1 MQHTQHRGLERRV
14 SNDMNLAGRAMSLA
28 GRAMS
33 LAGRA
38 MGLAERAMPEP
49 LTFFVI
55 ITALIL
61 TIASCG
67 GREKEGAVVS
77 DEKKIEQIK
86 SISMSQPELA
96 LSMLD
101 SAEVLRTMP
110 MYDVNAL
117 RAIVYN
123 NSSNDNTKALHY
135 ALLAS
140 TDSLLTH
147 NNEKRLAVTSVLAYQ
162 YFKCGIYDR
171 CLLTAEQAITL
182 ARKLKATDKEA
193 SILNTK
199 AMCESEIG
207 LVDKALRS
215 FDSGISLLRRQVHT
229 ADTWST
235 WSDLVDMYSQ
245 KANVLLDDHRY
256 TEVAAMYDTFSEAV
270 TTMAERKPE
279 RVAGGNDWSKAMF
292 YAVYS
297 VTYAHLGEKQ
307 KAYEFYSK
315 LLDTDLSK
323 TPAGITFLVPYLLLE
338 RRYGEAITKLEEEE
352 AFFKRRGRD
361 TVDYYFV
368 RTLLPSKADALF
380 NEGRYREAALTGL
393 RAIALN
399 DSLSLKLKKQ
409 NAMSM
414 SQLLDSKHKDMRINE
429 QARDLRNSRTI
440 VALVSFLMAVLAVLF
455 IRVMSYNRLVQRKNR
470 AAAATINEL
479 TAAKEQL
486 AYLLASK
493 SRNNDAAGERGRDD
507 AAEEEGRDDARTQE
521 QGVSQESSAA
531 NEKSSTQTTACH
543 EENNKKVETEWAGIG
558 EKTESGE
565 KAGNRKGVVNGEK
578 AENLQ
583 KTMNGK
589 NKKDGENIENGQRTE
604 NGKRT
609 ENGEGAENGER
620 TENGERAENGE
631 RTENEERAENG
642 EDVEKKGLSV
652 ATSKG
657 ASEEKDAA
665 ARLKDDKSRDMFL
678 QLEQRIINER
688 LFRKPKISRDELI
701 ALLGVDKGTFVSLLM
716 VFSGKPFN
724 RYINDMRLD
733 YAASLLR
740 KNTNF
745 SVEAIAIDCGI
756 PVRQTFYRLFTE
768 KFGLSPAEYRKMN
781 E

>member
-1 MQHTQHRGLERRV
+1 
-14 SNDMNLAGRAMSLA
+14 MNLAGRAMSLE
-28 GRAMS
+28 GKAMN
-33 LAGRA
+33 LAGRT
-38 MGLAERAMPEP
+38 MLRPFS
-49 LTFFVI
+49 FFFTI
-55 ITALIL
+55 IALVL
-61 TIASCG
+61 TIAACG

-77 DEKKIEQIK
+77 DKKKIEQIK
-86 SISMSQPELA
+86 SISLSQPELA

-101 SAEVLRTMP
+101 SAEVLHTMP

-140 TDSLLTH
+140 TDSMLTH
-147 NNEKRLAVTSVLAYQ
+147 NDEKRLAVASVLAYQ

-182 ARKLKATDKEA
+182 ARKLKAADKEA
-193 SILNTK
+193 TILNTK

-215 FDSGISLLRRQVHT
+215 FDSGIDLLRRQVHT

-245 KANVLLDDHRY
+245 KGNVLLDNHRY

-270 TTMAERKPE
+270 TTMTERKPE
-279 RVAGGNDWSKAMF
+279 SVAGGNDWSKAMF
-292 YAVYS
+292 YAIYS

-338 RRYGEAITKLEEEE
+338 RRYGEAITKLEQEE
-352 AFFKRRGRD
+352 AFFKRCGRD

-368 RTLLPSKADALF
+368 RTLLPSKTDALF

-440 VALVSFLMAVLAVLF
+440 VALVSFLLTVLAVLF

-493 SRNNDAAGERGRDD
+493 SRNDDAAEERGRDD
-507 AAEEEGRDDARTQE
+507 AGTQE

-531 NEKSSTQTTACH
+531 NEKSSTQATACH
-543 EENNKKVETEWAGIG
+543 EENNKKVETECAGIG

-565 KAGNRKGVVNGEK
+565 EAGNRKGVVNGEK

-583 KTMNGK
+583 KTMNGE
-589 NKKDGENIENGQRTE
+589 NKKDGENIENG
-604 NGKRT
+604 
-609 ENGEGAENGER
+609 
-620 TENGERAENGE
+620 
-631 RTENEERAENG
+631 ERAENG

-652 ATSKG
+652 ATSEG
-657 ASEEKDAA
+657 ASEEEDAA

-733 YAASLLR
+733 YAAALLR

>member
-1 MQHTQHRGLERRV
+1 MDLAGRA
-14 SNDMNLAGRAMSLA
+14 MNLVGRAMSLA

-38 MGLAERAMPEP
+38 MSPAGRAMPGP

-110 MYDVNAL
+110 MYDVNTL

-147 NNEKRLAVTSVLAYQ
+147 NNEKRLAVAAVLAYQ

-182 ARKLKATDKEA
+182 AQKLKAADKEA

-207 LVDKALRS
+207 LVDKALHS

-493 SRNNDAAGERGRDD
+493 SRNDD
-507 AAEEEGRDDARTQE
+507 AAEEKGRDDAGTQE
-521 QGVSQESSAA
+521 QGVSQKSSAA
-531 NEKSSTQTTACH
+531 NEKSSTQATACH
-543 EENNKKVETEWAGIG
+543 EENNKKVETECAGIG
-558 EKTESGE
+558 EKTERGE

-583 KTMNGK
+583 KTMNGE
-589 NKKDGENIENGQRTE
+589 NKKDGENIENG
-604 NGKRT
+604 
-609 ENGEGAENGER
+609 
-620 TENGERAENGE
+620 ERAENGD
-631 RTENEERAENG
+631 
-642 EDVEKKGLSV
+642 DVEKKGLSV
-652 ATSKG
+652 ATSER
-657 ASEEKDAA
+657 ASEEEDAA

>member
-1 MQHTQHRGLERRV
+1 MSFHQHRLQSTKKVVNLYGLKQQPIKNFQKKMQHTQHKGLERRV
-14 SNDMNLAGRAMSLA
+14 SNDMDLAGRAMP
-28 GRAMS
+28 G
-33 LAGRA
+33 
-38 MGLAERAMPEP
+38 P

-77 DEKKIEQIK
+77 DEKKVEQIK

-147 NNEKRLAVTSVLAYQ
+147 NNEKRLAVASVLAYQ

-182 ARKLKATDKEA
+182 AQKFKAADKEA

-414 SQLLDSKHKDMRINE
+414 SQLLDSKHKDIRINE

-493 SRNNDAAGERGRDD
+493 SRNDDAAEERERDD

-521 QGVSQESSAA
+521 QGVSPESSAA
-531 NEKSSTQTTACH
+531 NEKSSTQATACH
-543 EENNKKVETEWAGIG
+543 EGNNKKVETEWAGIG

-565 KAGNRKGVVNGEK
+565 KVGNRKGVVNGEK

-583 KTMNGK
+583 KTMNGE
-589 NKKDGENIENGQRTE
+589 NKKDDENIENGE
-604 NGKRT
+604 LT
-609 ENGEGAENGER
+609 ENGEK
-620 TENGERAENGE
+620 AENGE
-631 RTENEERAENG
+631 RTENEE
-642 EDVEKKGLSV
+642 DVEKKGLSI
-652 ATSKG
+652 ATSEG
-657 ASEEKDAA
+657 ASEEEDAA

>member
-1 MQHTQHRGLERRV
+1 
-14 SNDMNLAGRAMSLA
+14 MNLAGRTMNLA
-28 GRAMS
+28 GRTMN
-33 LAGRA
+33 LAGRT
-38 MGLAERAMPEP
+38 MLRPFS
-49 LTFFVI
+49 FFFI
-55 ITALIL
+55 IIAIVL
-61 TIASCG
+61 TIAACG
-67 GREKEGAVVS
+67 GREEKGAVVS
-77 DEKKIEQIK
+77 DKKKIEQIK
-86 SISMSQPELA
+86 SISLSQPELA

-101 SAEVLRTMP
+101 SAEVLHTMP

-123 NSSNDNTKALHY
+123 NSSNDNAKALHY

-147 NNEKRLAVTSVLAYQ
+147 NDEKRLAVAAVLAYQ

-182 ARKLKATDKEA
+182 ARKLKAADKEA
-193 SILNTK
+193 TILNTK

-215 FDSGISLLRRQVHT
+215 FDSGIDLLRRQVHT

-245 KANVLLDDHRY
+245 KANVLLDNHRY

-270 TTMAERKPE
+270 TTMTERKPE
-279 RVAGGNDWSKAMF
+279 SVAGGNDWSKAMF

-323 TPAGITFLVPYLLLE
+323 TPSGITFLVPYLLLE

-393 RAIALN
+393 RVIALN

-440 VALVSFLMAVLAVLF
+440 VALVSFLLTVLAVLF
-455 IRVMSYNRLVQRKNR
+455 IRVVSYNRLVQRKNR

-493 SRNNDAAGERGRDD
+493 NRNED
-507 AAEEEGRDDARTQE
+507 AAEKREHDDAGTQK
-521 QGVSQESSAA
+521 QVVNKESSVT
-531 NEKSSTQTTACH
+531 NEESSTQATACH
-543 EENNKKVETEWAGIG
+543 EENINKKVETESAGNG
-558 EKTESGE
+558 KKTESGE
-565 KAGNRKGVVNGEK
+565 EAGNRKGVESGER

-583 KTMNGK
+583 KIMNGE
-589 NKKDGENIENGQRTE
+589 NKKDGED
-604 NGKRT
+604 
-609 ENGEGAENGER
+609 
-620 TENGERAENGE
+620 TENGERAESGE
-631 RTENEERAENG
+631 EAE
-642 EDVEKKGLSV
+642 KTGLPV
-652 ATSKG
+652 ATGEG
-657 ASEEKDAA
+657 ASEEEDAV

-716 VFSGKPFN
+716 VYSGKPFN

>member
-1 MQHTQHRGLERRV
+1 MQHTQHKGLERRV
-14 SNDMNLAGRAMSLA
+14 SNDMSLAGRAMGLTGRAMSLA
-28 GRAMS
+28 DRAMS

-38 MGLAERAMPEP
+38 MGLTGRAMLRP
-49 LTFFVI
+49 LTFFFFVI
-55 ITALIL
+55 VLTL

-67 GREKEGAVVS
+67 GSGEGGAVVS
-77 DEKKIEQIK
+77 DKKKVEQIK

-147 NNEKRLAVTSVLAYQ
+147 NDEKRLAVATVLAYQ

-182 ARKLKATDKEA
+182 ARKLKAADKEA
-193 SILNTK
+193 TILNTK
-199 AMCESEIG
+199 GMCESEIG

-245 KANVLLDDHRY
+245 KANVLLDNHRY

-279 RVAGGNDWSKAMF
+279 TVAGGNDWSKAMF

-315 LLDTDLSK
+315 LLNTDLSK

-393 RAIALN
+393 RVIALN

-429 QARDLRNSRTI
+429 QARDLRNSRAI
-440 VALVSFLMAVLAVLF
+440 VALVSFLLTILAVLF

-470 AAAATINEL
+470 AAADTINEL

-493 SRNNDAAGERGRDD
+493 NRNED
-507 AAEEEGRDDARTQE
+507 AAEKREHDDAGTQE
-521 QGVSQESSAA
+521 QVVNKESSAT
-531 NEKSSTQTTACH
+531 NEESSTQATAFH
-543 EENNKKVETEWAGIG
+543 EENINKKVETESAGNG
-558 EKTESGE
+558 KKTENGE
-565 KAGNRKGVVNGEK
+565 EAGNRKGVESGER

-583 KTMNGK
+583 KIMNGE
-589 NKKDGENIENGQRTE
+589 NKKDGED
-604 NGKRT
+604 
-609 ENGEGAENGER
+609 
-620 TENGERAENGE
+620 TENGERAESGE
-631 RTENEERAENG
+631 EAE
-642 EDVEKKGLSV
+642 KTGLPV
-652 ATSKG
+652 ATGEG
-657 ASEEKDAA
+657 ASEEEDAA

-716 VFSGKPFN
+716 VYSGKPFN

>member
-1 MQHTQHRGLERRV
+1 
-14 SNDMNLAGRAMSLA
+14 
-28 GRAMS
+28 
-33 LAGRA
+33 

>member
-1 MQHTQHRGLERRV
+1 MQHTQYKGLARQRV
-14 SNDMNLAGRAMSLA
+14 SNDMNLAGRAMNLA
-28 GRAMS
+28 GRTMN
-33 LAGRA
+33 LAGRT
-38 MGLAERAMPEP
+38 MLRPFS
-49 LTFFVI
+49 FFFI
-55 ITALIL
+55 IIALVL
-61 TIASCG
+61 TIAACG
-67 GREKEGAVVS
+67 GREEKGAVVS
-77 DEKKIEQIK
+77 DKKKIEQIK
-86 SISMSQPELA
+86 SISLSQPELA

-101 SAEVLRTMP
+101 SAEVLHTMP

-123 NSSNDNTKALHY
+123 NSSNDNAKALHY

-147 NNEKRLAVTSVLAYQ
+147 NDEKRLAVAAVLAYQ

-182 ARKLKATDKEA
+182 ARKLKAADKEA
-193 SILNTK
+193 TILNTK

-215 FDSGISLLRRQVHT
+215 FDSGIDLLRRQVHT

-245 KANVLLDDHRY
+245 KANVLLDNHRY

-270 TTMAERKPE
+270 TTMTERKPE
-279 RVAGGNDWSKAMF
+279 SVAGGNDWSKAMF
-292 YAVYS
+292 YAIYS

-307 KAYEFYSK
+307 KAYDFYSK

-323 TPAGITFLVPYLLLE
+323 TPSGITFLVPYLLLE
-338 RRYGEAITKLEEEE
+338 RRYGEAITKLEQEE
-352 AFFKRRGRD
+352 AFFKRCGRD

-440 VALVSFLMAVLAVLF
+440 VALVSFLLTVLAVLF

-493 SRNNDAAGERGRDD
+493 SRNDDAAEERGRDD
-507 AAEEEGRDDARTQE
+507 AGTQE

-531 NEKSSTQTTACH
+531 NEKSSTQVTACH
-543 EENNKKVETEWAGIG
+543 EENNKKVETECAGTG

-565 KAGNRKGVVNGEK
+565 EAGNRKGVVNGEK
-578 AENLQ
+578 AEYLQ
-583 KTMNGK
+583 KTMNGE
-589 NKKDGENIENGQRTE
+589 NKKDGENI
-604 NGKRT
+604 

-620 TENGERAENGE
+620 TENGKRTENGE
-631 RTENEERAENG
+631 GTENGERAENG
-642 EDVEKKGLSV
+642 EDVEKKGLCV
-652 ATSKG
+652 ATSEG
-657 ASEEKDAA
+657 ASEEEDAA

-733 YAASLLR
+733 YAAALLR

>member
-1 MQHTQHRGLERRV
+1 
-14 SNDMNLAGRAMSLA
+14 MNLAGRAMR
-28 GRAMS
+28 G
-33 LAGRA
+33 
-38 MGLAERAMPEP
+38 P
-49 LTFFVI
+49 LTFFVF
-55 ITALIL
+55 ITALVL

-140 TDSLLTH
+140 TDSMLTH
-147 NNEKRLAVTSVLAYQ
+147 NDEKRLAVASVLAYQ

-182 ARKLKATDKEA
+182 ARKLKAADKEA

-245 KANVLLDDHRY
+245 KANVLLDNHRY

-279 RVAGGNDWSKAMF
+279 SVAGGNDRSKAMF

-352 AFFKRRGRD
+352 AFFKRRERD

-493 SRNNDAAGERGRDD
+493 SRNDDAAGERGRDD
-507 AAEEEGRDDARTQE
+507 AVGEKRRDDAGTQE
-521 QGVSQESSAA
+521 QGVSQKSSAA
-531 NEKSSTQTTACH
+531 NEKSSTQATACH
-543 EENNKKVETEWAGIG
+543 EENNKKVETECAGIG

-565 KAGNRKGVVNGEK
+565 EAGNRKGVVNGKK

-604 NGKRT
+604 NG
-609 ENGEGAENGER
+609 EG
-620 TENGERAENGE
+620 
-631 RTENEERAENG
+631 AENG

-652 ATSKG
+652 ATSEV
-657 ASEEKDAA
+657 ASEEEDAA

>member
-1 MQHTQHRGLERRV
+1 MQQSQHKGLERRV
-14 SNDMNLAGRAMSLA
+14 SNDMG
-28 GRAMS
+28 

-38 MGLAERAMPEP
+38 MGLTGRAMSLADRAMGLEGRTMSLAGRTIGLAGRAMLRP
-49 LTFFVI
+49 LTFFFF
-55 ITALIL
+55 ITALTL

-67 GREKEGAVVS
+67 GSGEGDAVVS
-77 DEKKIEQIK
+77 DAKKVEQIK

-101 SAEVLRTMP
+101 SAEVLHTMP

-147 NNEKRLAVTSVLAYQ
+147 NNEKRLAVASVLAYQ

-182 ARKLKATDKEA
+182 ARKLKAADKEA

-229 ADTWST
+229 TDTWST

-245 KANVLLDDHRY
+245 KANVLLDNHRY

-270 TTMAERKPE
+270 TTMTERKPE
-279 RVAGGNDWSKAMF
+279 SVAGSNDWSKAMF

-323 TPAGITFLVPYLLLE
+323 TPSGITFLVPYLLLE

-414 SQLLDSKHKDMRINE
+414 SELLDSKNKDMRINE
-429 QARDLRNSRTI
+429 QARDLRNSRAI
-440 VALVSFLMAVLAVLF
+440 VALVSFLLTILAVLF
-455 IRVMSYNRLVQRKNR
+455 IRVVSYNRLVQRKNR
-470 AAAATINEL
+470 AAADTINEL

-493 SRNNDAAGERGRDD
+493 NRSEHAAEKKGHDD
-507 AAEEEGRDDARTQE
+507 AGTQE
-521 QGVSQESSAA
+521 QGVNQESPVT
-531 NEKSSTQTTACH
+531 NEESSTQATACH
-543 EENNKKVETEWAGIG
+543 EENINKKVETESAGNG
-558 EKTESGE
+558 KKTESGE
-565 KAGNRKGVVNGEK
+565 EAENGKGVENGER

-583 KTMNGK
+583 KIMNGE
-589 NKKDGENIENGQRTE
+589 NKKGGEDT
-604 NGKRT
+604 
-609 ENGEGAENGER
+609 ENGER
-620 TENGERAENGE
+620 TENGEEAEK
-631 RTENEERAENG
+631 T
-642 EDVEKKGLSV
+642 GLPV
-652 ATSKG
+652 ATGEG
-657 ASEEKDAA
+657 ASEEEDAV

-716 VFSGKPFN
+716 VYSGKPFN

>member
-1 MQHTQHRGLERRV
+1 MQHTQHKGLERRV
-14 SNDMNLAGRAMSLA
+14 SNDMSLAGRAMNLAGRAML
-28 GRAMS
+28 G
-33 LAGRA
+33 
-38 MGLAERAMPEP
+38 P
-49 LTFFVI
+49 LTLFII
-55 ITALIL
+55 ITAIAL

-147 NNEKRLAVTSVLAYQ
+147 NNEKRLAVASVLAYQ

-182 ARKLKATDKEA
+182 AQKLKAADKEA

-245 KANVLLDDHRY
+245 KANVLLDNHRY

-352 AFFKRRGRD
+352 AFFKQRGRD

-440 VALVSFLMAVLAVLF
+440 VALVSFLLTVLAVLF

-493 SRNNDAAGERGRDD
+493 SRNDDAAGERERDD
-507 AAEEEGRDDARTQE
+507 AGTQE

-531 NEKSSTQTTACH
+531 NEKSSTQATACH
-543 EENNKKVETEWAGIG
+543 EENNKKVETECTGTG
-558 EKTESGE
+558 EKTGSKEE
-565 KAGNRKGVVNGEK
+565 AGNRKSVVNGEK

-583 KTMNGK
+583 KTMNGE
-589 NKKDGENIENGQRTE
+589 NKKNGENI
-604 NGKRT
+604 
-609 ENGEGAENGER
+609 
-620 TENGERAENGE
+620 ENGERAENGE
-631 RTENEERAENG
+631 ETKNG

-652 ATSKG
+652 ATSEG
-657 ASEEKDAA
+657 ASEEEDAA

-733 YAASLLR
+733 YAAALLR

>member
-1 MQHTQHRGLERRV
+1 MQHTQHKGLERRV
-14 SNDMNLAGRAMSLA
+14 SND
-28 GRAMS
+28 MS

-38 MGLAERAMPEP
+38 MGLAGRAMLGP

-55 ITALIL
+55 ITALAL

-67 GREKEGAVVS
+67 GRGNEGAVVS
-77 DEKKIEQIK
+77 DKKKIEQIK

-147 NNEKRLAVTSVLAYQ
+147 NNEKRLAVASVLAYQ

-182 ARKLKATDKEA
+182 AQKLKAADKEA

-245 KANVLLDDHRY
+245 KANVLLDNHRY

-315 LLDTDLSK
+315 LLNTDLSK

-440 VALVSFLMAVLAVLF
+440 VALVSFLLTVLAVLF

-493 SRNNDAAGERGRDD
+493 SRNDDAAEERGRDD
-507 AAEEEGRDDARTQE
+507 AAGEKRRDDAGTQE

-531 NEKSSTQTTACH
+531 NEKSSTQATACH
-543 EENNKKVETEWAGIG
+543 EENNKKVETECAGIG
-558 EKTESGE
+558 EETESGE
-565 KAGNRKGVVNGEK
+565 EAGNRKGVVNGEK

-583 KTMNGK
+583 KTMNGE
-589 NKKDGENIENGQRTE
+589 NKKDGENIENGER
-604 NGKRT
+604 
-609 ENGEGAENGER
+609 AENGER

-631 RTENEERAENG
+631 
-642 EDVEKKGLSV
+642 DVEKKGLCV
-652 ATSKG
+652 ATSEG
-657 ASEEKDAA
+657 ASEEEDAA

-733 YAASLLR
+733 YAAALLR

>member
-1 MQHTQHRGLERRV
+1 MQHTQHKGLERRV
-14 SNDMNLAGRAMSLA
+14 SNDMDLAGRAML
-28 GRAMS
+28 G
-33 LAGRA
+33 
-38 MGLAERAMPEP
+38 P

-55 ITALIL
+55 ITALAL

-77 DEKKIEQIK
+77 DEKKIEKIK

-123 NSSNDNTKALHY
+123 NSSSDNTKALHY

-147 NNEKRLAVTSVLAYQ
+147 NNEKRLAVASVLAYQ

-182 ARKLKATDKEA
+182 AQKLKAADKEA

-245 KANVLLDDHRY
+245 KANVLLDNHRY

-315 LLDTDLSK
+315 LLNTDLSK

-352 AFFKRRGRD
+352 AFFKRRERD

-493 SRNNDAAGERGRDD
+493 SRNDDAARERGRDD
-507 AAEEEGRDDARTQE
+507 AAEERGHDDAGTQE

-531 NEKSSTQTTACH
+531 NENSSTQATACH
-543 EENNKKVETEWAGIG
+543 EENNKKVETECAGTG

-565 KAGNRKGVVNGEK
+565 EAGNRKGVVNGEK

-583 KTMNGK
+583 KTMNGE
-589 NKKDGENIENGQRTE
+589 NKKDGENI
-604 NGKRT
+604 
-609 ENGEGAENGER
+609 
-620 TENGERAENGE
+620 ENGERAENGE
-631 RTENEERAENG
+631 RTENG
-642 EDVEKKGLSV
+642 EDVEKKGLCV
-652 ATSKG
+652 ATSEG
-657 ASEEKDAA
+657 ASEEEDAA
-665 ARLKDDKSRDMFL
+665 ARLKDDKSHDMFL

>member
-1 MQHTQHRGLERRV
+1 MQHTQYKGLARQRV
-14 SNDMNLAGRAMSLA
+14 SNDMSLA

-33 LAGRA
+33 LAGRTMNIA
-38 MGLAERAMPEP
+38 GRTMLRPFS
-49 LTFFVI
+49 FFFI
-55 ITALIL
+55 IIALVL
-61 TIASCG
+61 TIAACG
-67 GREKEGAVVS
+67 GREEKGAVVS
-77 DEKKIEQIK
+77 DKKKIEQIK
-86 SISMSQPELA
+86 SISLSQPELA

-101 SAEVLRTMP
+101 SAEVLHTMP

-123 NSSNDNTKALHY
+123 NSSNDNAKALHY

-147 NNEKRLAVTSVLAYQ
+147 NDEKRLAVAAVLAYQ

-182 ARKLKATDKEA
+182 ARKLKAADKEA
-193 SILNTK
+193 TILNTK

-215 FDSGISLLRRQVHT
+215 FDSGIDLLRRQVHT

-245 KANVLLDDHRY
+245 KANVLLDNHRY

-270 TTMAERKPE
+270 TTMTERKPE
-279 RVAGGNDWSKAMF
+279 SVAGGNDWSKAMF
-292 YAVYS
+292 YAIYS

-307 KAYEFYSK
+307 KAYDFYSK
-315 LLDTDLSK
+315 LIDTDLSK
-323 TPAGITFLVPYLLLE
+323 TPSGITFLVPYLLLE
-338 RRYGEAITKLEEEE
+338 RRYGEAITKLEQEE
-352 AFFKRRGRD
+352 AFFKRCGRD

-440 VALVSFLMAVLAVLF
+440 VALVLFLLTVLAVLF
-455 IRVMSYNRLVQRKNR
+455 IRVVSYNRLVQRKNR

-493 SRNNDAAGERGRDD
+493 SRNDDAAEERGRDDAAGERGRDD
-507 AAEEEGRDDARTQE
+507 AAEERGRDDAGTQE

-531 NEKSSTQTTACH
+531 NEKSSTQVTACH
-543 EENNKKVETEWAGIG
+543 EENNKKVETECAGTG

-565 KAGNRKGVVNGEK
+565 EAGNRKGVVNGEK

-583 KTMNGK
+583 KAMNGE
-589 NKKDGENIENGQRTE
+589 NKKYGENIENGEGSE
-604 NGKRT
+604 NEER
-609 ENGEGAENGER
+609 AENGER
-620 TENGERAENGE
+620 TENGERAED
-631 RTENEERAENG
+631 G
-642 EDVEKKGLSV
+642 EDVEKKELSV
-652 ATSKG
+652 ATSEG
-657 ASEEKDAA
+657 ASEEEDAA

-733 YAASLLR
+733 YAAALLR

>member
-1 MQHTQHRGLERRV
+1 
-14 SNDMNLAGRAMSLA
+14 
-28 GRAMS
+28 
-33 LAGRA
+33 
-38 MGLAERAMPEP
+38 MGLAGKAMLGP
-49 LTFFVI
+49 LALFVI
-55 ITALIL
+55 ITALAL

-67 GREKEGAVVS
+67 GRGKEGAVVS

-86 SISMSQPELA
+86 SISMAQPELA

-147 NNEKRLAVTSVLAYQ
+147 NNEKRLAVASVLAYQ

-182 ARKLKATDKEA
+182 AQKLKAADKEA

-215 FDSGISLLRRQVHT
+215 FDSGIGLLRRQVHT

-245 KANVLLDDHRY
+245 KANVLLDNHRY

-270 TTMAERKPE
+270 TTMTEHKPE
-279 RVAGGNDWSKAMF
+279 SVAGGNDWSKAMF

-307 KAYEFYSK
+307 KAYDFYSK

-323 TPAGITFLVPYLLLE
+323 TPSGITFLVPYLLLE
-338 RRYGEAITKLEEEE
+338 RRYGEAITKLEQEE
-352 AFFKRRGRD
+352 AFFKRCGRD

-440 VALVSFLMAVLAVLF
+440 VALVSFLLTVLAVLF
-455 IRVMSYNRLVQRKNR
+455 IRVVSYNRLVQRKNR

-493 SRNNDAAGERGRDD
+493 SRNDDAAEERGRDD
-507 AAEEEGRDDARTQE
+507 AGTQE

-531 NEKSSTQTTACH
+531 NEKSSTQATACH
-543 EENNKKVETEWAGIG
+543 EENNKKVETECAGIG

-565 KAGNRKGVVNGEK
+565 EAGNRKGVVNGEK

-583 KTMNGK
+583 KTMNGE
-589 NKKDGENIENGQRTE
+589 NKKDGENIENGERA
-604 NGKRT
+604 
-609 ENGEGAENGER
+609 ENGEG

-631 RTENEERAENG
+631 RTENGERAENG

-652 ATSKG
+652 ATSEG
-657 ASEEKDAA
+657 ASEGEDAA

-733 YAASLLR
+733 YAAALLR

>member
-1 MQHTQHRGLERRV
+1 MQHTQHKGLARQRV
-14 SNDMNLAGRAMSLA
+14 SNDMNLAGRTMNLA
-28 GRAMS
+28 GRTMLRPFS
-33 LAGRA
+33 
-38 MGLAERAMPEP
+38 
-49 LTFFVI
+49 FFFI
-55 ITALIL
+55 IIALVL

-67 GREKEGAVVS
+67 GREEKGAVVS
-77 DEKKIEQIK
+77 DKKKIEQIK
-86 SISMSQPELA
+86 SISLSQPELA

-101 SAEVLRTMP
+101 SAEVLHTMP

-140 TDSLLTH
+140 TDSMLTH
-147 NNEKRLAVTSVLAYQ
+147 NNEKRLAVASVLAYQ
-162 YFKCGIYDR
+162 YFECGIYDR

-182 ARKLKATDKEA
+182 ARKLKAADKEA
-193 SILNTK
+193 TILNTK

-245 KANVLLDDHRY
+245 KGNVLLDNHRY

-270 TTMAERKPE
+270 TTMTERKPE
-279 RVAGGNDWSKAMF
+279 SVAGGNDWSKAMF
-292 YAVYS
+292 YAIYS

-307 KAYEFYSK
+307 KAYDFYSK

-323 TPAGITFLVPYLLLE
+323 TPSGITFLVPYLLLE
-338 RRYGEAITKLEEEE
+338 RRYGEAITKLEQEE
-352 AFFKRRGRD
+352 AFFKRCGRD

-455 IRVMSYNRLVQRKNR
+455 IRVVSYNRLVQRKNR

-493 SRNNDAAGERGRDD
+493 SRNDDAAGERGRDD
-507 AAEEEGRDDARTQE
+507 AAEEKGRDDAGTQE
-521 QGVSQESSAA
+521 QGVSQESSAT
-531 NEKSSTQTTACH
+531 NEKSSTQATACH
-543 EENNKKVETEWAGIG
+543 DENNKKVETECAGIG
-558 EKTESGE
+558 EKTGSGE
-565 KAGNRKGVVNGEK
+565 EVGNRKGVVNGEK

-583 KTMNGK
+583 KTMNGE
-589 NKKDGENIENGQRTE
+589 NKKDGENI
-604 NGKRT
+604 
-609 ENGEGAENGER
+609 ENGER
-620 TENGERAENGE
+620 TENGERAEKGE
-631 RTENEERAENG
+631 GAENG

-652 ATSKG
+652 ATSEV
-657 ASEEKDAA
+657 ASEEEDAA

-733 YAASLLR
+733 YAAALLR

>member
-1 MQHTQHRGLERRV
+1 
-14 SNDMNLAGRAMSLA
+14 
-28 GRAMS
+28 
-33 LAGRA
+33 
-38 MGLAERAMPEP
+38 MGLAGKAMLGP
-49 LTFFVI
+49 LALFVI
-55 ITALIL
+55 ITALAL

-140 TDSLLTH
+140 TDSMLTH
-147 NNEKRLAVTSVLAYQ
+147 NNEKRLTVAAVLAYQ

-182 ARKLKATDKEA
+182 AQKLKAADKEA

-245 KANVLLDDHRY
+245 KANVLLDNHRY

-323 TPAGITFLVPYLLLE
+323 TPSGITFLVPYLLLE

-493 SRNNDAAGERGRDD
+493 SRNGDAAEEKGRDD
-507 AAEEEGRDDARTQE
+507 AGTQE
-521 QGVSQESSAA
+521 QGVSQESSAT
-531 NEKSSTQTTACH
+531 NEKSSTQATACH
-543 EENNKKVETEWAGIG
+543 EENNKKVETECAGIG

-565 KAGNRKGVVNGEK
+565 EAGNRKGVVNGEK

-583 KTMNGK
+583 KTMNGE
-589 NKKDGENIENGQRTE
+589 NKKDGENIENGERAE
-604 NGKRT
+604 NGEGT

-620 TENGERAENGE
+620 TENGEGAEN
-631 RTENEERAENG
+631 REN
-642 EDVEKKGLSV
+642 VEKKGLSV
-652 ATSKG
+652 ATSEG
-657 ASEEKDAA
+657 ASEEEDAA

-733 YAASLLR
+733 YAAALLR

>member
-1 MQHTQHRGLERRV
+1 
-14 SNDMNLAGRAMSLA
+14 MNLAGRTMNLA
-28 GRAMS
+28 GRTMLRPFS
-33 LAGRA
+33 
-38 MGLAERAMPEP
+38 
-49 LTFFVI
+49 FFFI
-55 ITALIL
+55 IIAIVL
-61 TIASCG
+61 TIAACG
-67 GREKEGAVVS
+67 GREEKGAVVS
-77 DEKKIEQIK
+77 DKKKIEQIK
-86 SISMSQPELA
+86 SISLSQPELA

-101 SAEVLRTMP
+101 SAEVLHTMP

-123 NSSNDNTKALHY
+123 NSSNDNAKALHY

-147 NNEKRLAVTSVLAYQ
+147 NDEKRLAVAAVLAYQ

-182 ARKLKATDKEA
+182 ARKLKAADKEA
-193 SILNTK
+193 TILNTK

-245 KANVLLDDHRY
+245 KANVLLDNHRY
-256 TEVAAMYDTFSEAV
+256 MEVAAMYDTFSEAV
-270 TTMAERKPE
+270 TTMTERKPE
-279 RVAGGNDWSKAMF
+279 SVAGGNDWSKAMF
-292 YAVYS
+292 YAIYS

-307 KAYEFYSK
+307 KAYDFYSK

-323 TPAGITFLVPYLLLE
+323 TPSGITFLVPYLLLE
-338 RRYGEAITKLEEEE
+338 RRYGEAITKLEQEE
-352 AFFKRRGRD
+352 AFFKRCGRD

-368 RTLLPSKADALF
+368 RTLLPSKTDALF

-409 NAMSM
+409 NATSM

-440 VALVSFLMAVLAVLF
+440 VALVSFLLTVLAVLF
-455 IRVMSYNRLVQRKNR
+455 IRVVSYNRLVQRKNR

-493 SRNNDAAGERGRDD
+493 SRNDDAAEERGRDD
-507 AAEEEGRDDARTQE
+507 AGTQE

-531 NEKSSTQTTACH
+531 NEKSSTQATACH
-543 EENNKKVETEWAGIG
+543 EENNKKVETECAGTG

-565 KAGNRKGVVNGEK
+565 EVGNRKGVVNGEK

-583 KTMNGK
+583 KTMNGE
-589 NKKDGENIENGQRTE
+589 NKKDGENI
-604 NGKRT
+604 

-620 TENGERAENGE
+620 TENGE
-631 RTENEERAENG
+631 
-642 EDVEKKGLSV
+642 DVEKKGMSV
-652 ATSKG
+652 ATSEV
-657 ASEEKDAA
+657 ASEEEDAA

-733 YAASLLR
+733 YAAALLR

>member
-14 SNDMNLAGRAMSLA
+14 SNDMDLAGRAML
-28 GRAMS
+28 G
-33 LAGRA
+33 
-38 MGLAERAMPEP
+38 P

-55 ITALIL
+55 ITALVL

-77 DEKKIEQIK
+77 DEKKVEQIK

-147 NNEKRLAVTSVLAYQ
+147 NNEKRLAVASVLAYQ

-182 ARKLKATDKEA
+182 ARKLKAADKEA

-414 SQLLDSKHKDMRINE
+414 SQLLDSKHKDIRINE

-493 SRNNDAAGERGRDD
+493 SRNDDAAEERERDD

-521 QGVSQESSAA
+521 QGVSPESSAA
-531 NEKSSTQTTACH
+531 NEKSSTQATACH
-543 EENNKKVETEWAGIG
+543 EGNNKKVETEWAGIG

-583 KTMNGK
+583 KTMNGE
-589 NKKDGENIENGQRTE
+589 NKKDDENIENGE
-604 NGKRT
+604 LT
-609 ENGEGAENGER
+609 ENGEK
-620 TENGERAENGE
+620 AENGE
-631 RTENEERAENG
+631 RTENE

-652 ATSKG
+652 ATSER
-657 ASEEKDAA
+657 ASEEEDAA

>member
-1 MQHTQHRGLERRV
+1 M
-14 SNDMNLAGRAMSLA
+14 DLAGRAMSLV

-38 MGLAERAMPEP
+38 MGLAGRAMLGP

-55 ITALIL
+55 ITALAL

-67 GREKEGAVVS
+67 GKEKEGAVVS
-77 DEKKIEQIK
+77 DEKKVEQIK

-123 NSSNDNTKALHY
+123 NSSNENSKALHY

-147 NNEKRLAVTSVLAYQ
+147 NNEKRLAVASILAYQ

-182 ARKLKATDKEA
+182 AQKLKATDKEA

-245 KANVLLDDHRY
+245 KANVLLDNHRY

-352 AFFKRRGRD
+352 AFFKRLGRD

-493 SRNNDAAGERGRDD
+493 SRNDD
-507 AAEEEGRDDARTQE
+507 AAEEKGRDDARTQE

-558 EKTESGE
+558 EKTERGE

-583 KTMNGK
+583 KTMNGE
-589 NKKDGENIENGQRTE
+589 NKKDGENID
-604 NGKRT
+604 
-609 ENGEGAENGER
+609 
-620 TENGERAENGE
+620 NGE
-631 RTENEERAENG
+631 RTENE

-652 ATSKG
+652 ATSEG
-657 ASEEKDAA
+657 ASEEEDAA

>member
-1 MQHTQHRGLERRV
+1 MQHTQHKGLARCIG
-14 SNDMNLAGRAMSLA
+14 NAMNLAGRAMGLA
-28 GRAMS
+28 DRAMS

-38 MGLAERAMPEP
+38 MGLAGRAMGLTGRAMLRP
-49 LTFFVI
+49 LTLFFFVI
-55 ITALIL
+55 VL
-61 TIASCG
+61 TLTTSSCG
-67 GREKEGAVVS
+67 GSGEGGAVVS
-77 DEKKIEQIK
+77 DKKKVEQIK

-147 NNEKRLAVTSVLAYQ
+147 NDEKRLAVATVLAYQ

-182 ARKLKATDKEA
+182 ARKLKAADKEA
-193 SILNTK
+193 TILNTK
-199 AMCESEIG
+199 GMCESEIG

-215 FDSGISLLRRQVHT
+215 FDSGIGLLRRQVHT
-229 ADTWST
+229 ANTWST

-245 KANVLLDDHRY
+245 KANVLLDNHRY

-270 TTMAERKPE
+270 TTMTERKPE
-279 RVAGGNDWSKAMF
+279 SVAGGNDWSKAMF

-323 TPAGITFLVPYLLLE
+323 TPSGITFLVPYLLLE

-393 RAIALN
+393 RVIALN

-429 QARDLRNSRTI
+429 QARDLRNSRAI
-440 VALVSFLMAVLAVLF
+440 VALVSFLLTILAVLF
-455 IRVMSYNRLVQRKNR
+455 IRVVSYNRLVQRKNR

-493 SRNNDAAGERGRDD
+493 NRNED
-507 AAEEEGRDDARTQE
+507 AAEKREHDDAGTQE
-521 QGVSQESSAA
+521 QVVNQESSVT
-531 NEKSSTQTTACH
+531 NEESSTQATACH
-543 EENNKKVETEWAGIG
+543 EENINKKVETESAGNG
-558 EKTESGE
+558 KKTENGE
-565 KAGNRKGVVNGEK
+565 EAGNRKGVESGER

-583 KTMNGK
+583 KIMNGE
-589 NKKDGENIENGQRTE
+589 NKKDGED
-604 NGKRT
+604 
-609 ENGEGAENGER
+609 
-620 TENGERAENGE
+620 TENGERAESGE
-631 RTENEERAENG
+631 EAE
-642 EDVEKKGLSV
+642 KTGLPV
-652 ATSKG
+652 ATGEG
-657 ASEEKDAA
+657 ASEEEDDV

-716 VFSGKPFN
+716 VYSGKPFN

>member
-1 MQHTQHRGLERRV
+1 
-14 SNDMNLAGRAMSLA
+14 MNLAGRAMNLA
-28 GRAMS
+28 GRTMN
-33 LAGRA
+33 LAGRT
-38 MGLAERAMPEP
+38 MNLAGRTMLRPFS
-49 LTFFVI
+49 FFFI
-55 ITALIL
+55 IIALVL
-61 TIASCG
+61 TIAACG

-77 DEKKIEQIK
+77 DKKKIEQIK

-101 SAEVLRTMP
+101 SAEVLRNMP

-140 TDSLLTH
+140 TDSMLTH
-147 NNEKRLAVTSVLAYQ
+147 NDEKRLAVASVLAYQ

-182 ARKLKATDKEA
+182 ARKLKAADKEA
-193 SILNTK
+193 TILNTK

-215 FDSGISLLRRQVHT
+215 FDSGIDLLRRQVHT

-245 KANVLLDDHRY
+245 KANVLLDNHRY

-270 TTMAERKPE
+270 TTMTERKPE
-279 RVAGGNDWSKAMF
+279 SVAGGNDWSKAMF
-292 YAVYS
+292 YAIYS

-307 KAYEFYSK
+307 KAYDFYSK

-323 TPAGITFLVPYLLLE
+323 TPSGITFLVPYLLLE
-338 RRYGEAITKLEEEE
+338 RRYGEAITKLEQEE
-352 AFFKRRGRD
+352 AFFKRCGRD

-368 RTLLPSKADALF
+368 RTLLPSKTDALF

-440 VALVSFLMAVLAVLF
+440 VALVSFLLTVLAVLF
-455 IRVMSYNRLVQRKNR
+455 IRVVSYNRLVQRKNR

-493 SRNNDAAGERGRDD
+493 NRNEDAAEKRGRDDAEERGRDD
-507 AAEEEGRDDARTQE
+507 AGTQE
-521 QGVSQESSAA
+521 QVVSQECSAA
-531 NEKSSTQTTACH
+531 NEESSTQVTACH
-543 EENNKKVETEWAGIG
+543 EENNKKVETECAGTG

-565 KAGNRKGVVNGEK
+565 DAGNRKGVVNGEK

-583 KTMNGK
+583 KTMNGE
-589 NKKDGENIENGQRTE
+589 NKKDGENIENGEGTE
-604 NGKRT
+604 NREGT
-609 ENGEGAENGER
+609 ENGEG
-620 TENGERAENGE
+620 
-631 RTENEERAENG
+631 AENG

-652 ATSKG
+652 ATSEG
-657 ASEEKDAA
+657 ASEEEDAA

-733 YAASLLR
+733 YAAALLR

>member
-1 MQHTQHRGLERRV
+1 MGLAGRA
-14 SNDMNLAGRAMSLA
+14 MNLAGRAMSLE
-28 GRAMS
+28 GRAMN
-33 LAGRA
+33 LEGRA
-38 MGLAERAMPEP
+38 MGLAGKAMLGP

-55 ITALIL
+55 ITALAL

-67 GREKEGAVVS
+67 SREKIGAVVS
-77 DEKKIEQIK
+77 DEKKVEQIK

-101 SAEVLRTMP
+101 SAEVLRTIP

-147 NNEKRLAVTSVLAYQ
+147 NNEKRLAVASVLAYQ

-182 ARKLKATDKEA
+182 AQKLKAADKEA

-245 KANVLLDDHRY
+245 KANVLLDNHRY

-323 TPAGITFLVPYLLLE
+323 TPSGITFLVPYLLLE

-440 VALVSFLMAVLAVLF
+440 VALVSFLLTVLAVLF

-493 SRNNDAAGERGRDD
+493 SRNDDAAKERERDD
-507 AAEEEGRDDARTQE
+507 AGTQE

-531 NEKSSTQTTACH
+531 NEKFSTQATACH
-543 EENNKKVETEWAGIG
+543 EENNKKVETECAGIG

-565 KAGNRKGVVNGEK
+565 EAGNRKDVVNGEK

-583 KTMNGK
+583 KTMNGE
-589 NKKDGENIENGQRTE
+589 NKKDGENIENGERTE
-604 NGKRT
+604 NGGRAENGEGTENREGT

-620 TENGERAENGE
+620 AEN
-631 RTENEERAENG
+631 R

-652 ATSKG
+652 ATSEV
-657 ASEEKDAA
+657 ASEEEDAA

-733 YAASLLR
+733 YAAALLR

>member
-1 MQHTQHRGLERRV
+1 MQHTQHKGLERRV
-14 SNDMNLAGRAMSLA
+14 SNDMSLAGRAINLAGRAMNLA
-28 GRAMS
+28 GRAMR
-33 LAGRA
+33 G
-38 MGLAERAMPEP
+38 P
-49 LTFFVI
+49 LTFFVF
-55 ITALIL
+55 ITALVL

-140 TDSLLTH
+140 TDSMLTH
-147 NNEKRLAVTSVLAYQ
+147 NDEKRLAVASVLAYQ

-182 ARKLKATDKEA
+182 ARKLKAADKEA
-193 SILNTK
+193 TILNTK

-215 FDSGISLLRRQVHT
+215 FDSGISLLRQQVHT

-245 KANVLLDDHRY
+245 KANVLLDNHRY

-279 RVAGGNDWSKAMF
+279 SVAGGNDRSKAMF

-323 TPAGITFLVPYLLLE
+323 TPSGITFLVPYLLLE

-352 AFFKRRGRD
+352 AFFKRCGRD

-493 SRNNDAAGERGRDD
+493 SRNDDAAGERGRDD
-507 AAEEEGRDDARTQE
+507 AVGEKRRDDAGTQE
-521 QGVSQESSAA
+521 QGVSQKSSAA
-531 NEKSSTQTTACH
+531 NEKSSTQATACH
-543 EENNKKVETEWAGIG
+543 EENNKKVETECAGIG
-558 EKTESGE
+558 EKTKSGE
-565 KAGNRKGVVNGEK
+565 EAGNRKGVVNGKK

-604 NGKRT
+604 NG
-609 ENGEGAENGER
+609 EG
-620 TENGERAENGE
+620 
-631 RTENEERAENG
+631 AENG

-652 ATSKG
+652 ATSEV
-657 ASEEKDAA
+657 ASEEEDAA

>member
-1 MQHTQHRGLERRV
+1 MQHTQHKGLERRV
-14 SNDMNLAGRAMSLA
+14 SNDMSLA

-33 LAGRA
+33 LAGKT
-38 MGLAERAMPEP
+38 MGLAGRAMLGP

-55 ITALIL
+55 ITALAL

-67 GREKEGAVVS
+67 SREKEGAVVS

-123 NSSNDNTKALHY
+123 NSSSDNTKALHY

-147 NNEKRLAVTSVLAYQ
+147 NDEKRLAVAAVLAYQ

-182 ARKLKATDKEA
+182 ARKLKAADKEA
-193 SILNTK
+193 TILNTK

-215 FDSGISLLRRQVHT
+215 FDSGIDLLRRQVHT

-245 KANVLLDDHRY
+245 KGNVLLDNHRY

-270 TTMAERKPE
+270 TTMTERKPE
-279 RVAGGNDWSKAMF
+279 SVAGGNDWSKAMF
-292 YAVYS
+292 YAIYS

-307 KAYEFYSK
+307 KAYDFYSK

-323 TPAGITFLVPYLLLE
+323 TPSGITFLVPYLLLE

-352 AFFKRRGRD
+352 AFFKQRGRD

-368 RTLLPSKADALF
+368 RTLLPSKTDALF

-414 SQLLDSKHKDMRINE
+414 SQLLDSKHKDIRINE

-455 IRVMSYNRLVQRKNR
+455 IRVVSYNRLVQRKNR

-493 SRNNDAAGERGRDD
+493 SRNEDAAGERGRDD
-507 AAEEEGRDDARTQE
+507 AAEEKGRDDAGTQE
-521 QGVSQESSAA
+521 QGVSQESSAT
-531 NEKSSTQTTACH
+531 NEKSSTQATACH
-543 EENNKKVETEWAGIG
+543 DENNKKVETECAGIG
-558 EKTESGE
+558 EETGSKEE
-565 KAGNRKGVVNGEK
+565 AGNRKSVVNGEK

-583 KTMNGK
+583 KTMNGE
-589 NKKDGENIENGQRTE
+589 NKKDGENIENGEGTE
-604 NGKRT
+604 NREGT
-609 ENGEGAENGER
+609 ENGEGAENGE
-620 TENGERAENGE
+620 
-631 RTENEERAENG
+631 
-642 EDVEKKGLSV
+642 DVKKKGLSV
-652 ATSKG
+652 ATSEV
-657 ASEEKDAA
+657 ASEEEDAA

-733 YAASLLR
+733 YAAALLR

>member
-1 MQHTQHRGLERRV
+1 MQQSQHKGLERRV
-14 SNDMNLAGRAMSLA
+14 SNDMGLAGRAMGLAGRAMDLTGRAMSLA
-28 GRAMS
+28 GRTIG

-38 MGLAERAMPEP
+38 MLRP
-49 LTFFVI
+49 LTFFFFI
-55 ITALIL
+55 IALTL

-67 GREKEGAVVS
+67 GSGEGDAVVS
-77 DEKKIEQIK
+77 DAKKVEQIK

-101 SAEVLRTMP
+101 SAEVLHTMP

-147 NNEKRLAVTSVLAYQ
+147 NDEKRLAVASVLAYQ

-182 ARKLKATDKEA
+182 ARKLKAADKEA

-245 KANVLLDDHRY
+245 KANVLLDNHRY

-270 TTMAERKPE
+270 TTMTERKPE
-279 RVAGGNDWSKAMF
+279 SVAGGNDWSKAMF

-323 TPAGITFLVPYLLLE
+323 TPSGITFLVPYLLLE

-414 SQLLDSKHKDMRINE
+414 SELLDSKNKDMRINE
-429 QARDLRNSRTI
+429 QARDLRNSRAI
-440 VALVSFLMAVLAVLF
+440 VALVSFLLTILAVLF
-455 IRVMSYNRLVQRKNR
+455 IRVVSYNRLVQRKNR
-470 AAAATINEL
+470 AAADTINEL

-493 SRNNDAAGERGRDD
+493 NRNED
-507 AAEEEGRDDARTQE
+507 AAEKRGHDDAGTQE
-521 QGVSQESSAA
+521 QNVNQESSAT
-531 NEKSSTQTTACH
+531 NEESSTQATACH
-543 EENNKKVETEWAGIG
+543 EENINKKVETESAGNG
-558 EKTESGE
+558 KKTESGE
-565 KAGNRKGVVNGEK
+565 DAGNRKGV
-578 AENLQ
+578 
-583 KTMNGK
+583 
-589 NKKDGENIENGQRTE
+589 
-604 NGKRT
+604 
-609 ENGEGAENGER
+609 
-620 TENGERAENGE
+620 ENGERAENLQKIMNGENKKDGEKTENGE
-631 RTENEERAENG
+631 RTEDGERAKSG
-642 EDVEKKGLSV
+642 EEAELTGVPV
-652 ATSKG
+652 ATSEA
-657 ASEEKDAA
+657 ASEEEDAA
-665 ARLKDDKSRDMFL
+665 VRLKDDKSRDMFL

-716 VFSGKPFN
+716 VYSGKPFN

>member
-1 MQHTQHRGLERRV
+1 MQHTQHKGLERCIG
-14 SNDMNLAGRAMSLA
+14 NAMNLTGRAMGLT
-28 GRAMS
+28 
-33 LAGRA
+33 GRA
-38 MGLAERAMPEP
+38 MGLADRAMNLTGRAMGLTGRAMGLTSRAMLRP
-49 LTFFVI
+49 LALFFFVI
-55 ITALIL
+55 VLAL

-67 GREKEGAVVS
+67 GRGKEGAVVS

-147 NNEKRLAVTSVLAYQ
+147 NNEKRLAVASVLAYQ

-182 ARKLKATDKEA
+182 AQKLKAADKEA

-245 KANVLLDDHRY
+245 KANVLLDNHRY

-270 TTMAERKPE
+270 TTMTERKPE
-279 RVAGGNDWSKAMF
+279 SVAGGNDWSKAMF
-292 YAVYS
+292 YAIYS

-352 AFFKRRGRD
+352 AFFKRRERD

-493 SRNNDAAGERGRDD
+493 SRNDDAARERGRDD
-507 AAEEEGRDDARTQE
+507 AAEERGRDDAGTQE

-543 EENNKKVETEWAGIG
+543 EENINKKVETESAGNG
-558 EKTESGE
+558 KKTESGE
-565 KAGNRKGVVNGEK
+565 EA
-578 AENLQ
+578 
-583 KTMNGK
+583 
-589 NKKDGENIENGQRTE
+589 E
-604 NGKRT
+604 NGK
-609 ENGEGAENGER
+609 GVENGER
-620 TENGERAENGE
+620 TENGERAESGE
-631 RTENEERAENG
+631 EAEKTGMPAATG
-642 EDVEKKGLSV
+642 E
-652 ATSKG
+652 G
-657 ASEEKDAA
+657 ASEEEDAV

-701 ALLGVDKGTFVSLLM
+701 TLLGVDKGTFVSLLM
-716 VFSGKPFN
+716 VYSGKPFN

>member
-1 MQHTQHRGLERRV
+1 MQHTQHKGLERRV
-14 SNDMNLAGRAMSLA
+14 SNDMSLAGKTMGLAGRAML
-28 GRAMS
+28 G
-33 LAGRA
+33 
-38 MGLAERAMPEP
+38 P

-55 ITALIL
+55 ITAIIL

-67 GREKEGAVVS
+67 GREKEGTVVS

-140 TDSLLTH
+140 TDSMHTH
-147 NNEKRLAVTSVLAYQ
+147 NNEKRLAVASVLAYQ

-182 ARKLKATDKEA
+182 AQKLKAADKEA

-245 KANVLLDDHRY
+245 KANVLLDNHRY

-279 RVAGGNDWSKAMF
+279 RVAGGNDRSKAMF
-292 YAVYS
+292 YAIYS

-307 KAYEFYSK
+307 KAYDFYSK

-493 SRNNDAAGERGRDD
+493 SRNDDAAGERGRDD
-507 AAEEEGRDDARTQE
+507 AVGEKRRDDAGTQE
-521 QGVSQESSAA
+521 QGVSQKSSAA
-531 NEKSSTQTTACH
+531 NEKSSTQATACH
-543 EENNKKVETEWAGIG
+543 EENNKKVETECAGIG

-565 KAGNRKGVVNGEK
+565 EAGNRKGVVNGKK

-604 NGKRT
+604 NG
-609 ENGEGAENGER
+609 EG
-620 TENGERAENGE
+620 
-631 RTENEERAENG
+631 AENG

-652 ATSKG
+652 ATSEV
-657 ASEEKDAA
+657 ASEEEDAA

>member
-1 MQHTQHRGLERRV
+1 M
-14 SNDMNLAGRAMSLA
+14 DLAGRALSLA

-33 LAGRA
+33 LVGRA
-38 MGLAERAMPEP
+38 MGLAGRAMLGP

-55 ITALIL
+55 ITALAL

-140 TDSLLTH
+140 TDSMLTH
-147 NNEKRLAVTSVLAYQ
+147 NNEKRLAVASVLAYQ

-182 ARKLKATDKEA
+182 AQKLKAADKEA

-229 ADTWST
+229 DDTWST

-245 KANVLLDDHRY
+245 KANVLLDNHRY
-256 TEVAAMYDTFSEAV
+256 TEVAAMYNTFSEAV

-323 TPAGITFLVPYLLLE
+323 TPSGITFLVPYLLLE

-440 VALVSFLMAVLAVLF
+440 VALVSFLLTVLAVLF
-455 IRVMSYNRLVQRKNR
+455 IRVVSYNRLVQRKNR

-493 SRNNDAAGERGRDD
+493 SRNDDAAEERGRDD
-507 AAEEEGRDDARTQE
+507 AGTQE
-521 QGVSQESSAA
+521 QDVSQESSAA
-531 NEKSSTQTTACH
+531 NEKSSTQATACH
-543 EENNKKVETEWAGIG
+543 EENNKKVETECAGIG
-558 EKTESGE
+558 EKTESEE
-565 KAGNRKGVVNGEK
+565 KAENRKGIVNGEK

-583 KTMNGK
+583 KTMSGE
-589 NKKDGENIENGQRTE
+589 NKKDGEN
-604 NGKRT
+604 
-609 ENGEGAENGER
+609 
-620 TENGERAENGE
+620 TENGERAEN
-631 RTENEERAENG
+631 R

-652 ATSKG
+652 ATSEG
-657 ASEEKDAA
+657 ASEEEDAA

>member
-1 MQHTQHRGLERRV
+1 MQHTQYKGLERRV
-14 SNDMNLAGRAMSLA
+14 SNDMSLA

-33 LAGRA
+33 LEGRA
-38 MGLAERAMPEP
+38 MNLAGRTMLRPFS
-49 LTFFVI
+49 FFFI
-55 ITALIL
+55 IIALVL
-61 TIASCG
+61 TIAACG

-77 DEKKIEQIK
+77 DKKKIEQIK
-86 SISMSQPELA
+86 SISLSQPELA

-101 SAEVLRTMP
+101 SAEVLHTMP

-140 TDSLLTH
+140 TDSMLTH
-147 NNEKRLAVTSVLAYQ
+147 NNEKRLAVAAVLAYQ

-182 ARKLKATDKEA
+182 ARKLKAADKEA
-193 SILNTK
+193 TILNTK

-215 FDSGISLLRRQVHT
+215 FDSGIDLLRRQVHT

-245 KANVLLDDHRY
+245 KANVLLDNHRY

-270 TTMAERKPE
+270 TTMTEHKPE
-279 RVAGGNDWSKAMF
+279 SVAGGNDWSKAMF
-292 YAVYS
+292 YAIYS

-307 KAYEFYSK
+307 KAYDFYSK
-315 LLDTDLSK
+315 LLNTDLSK
-323 TPAGITFLVPYLLLE
+323 MPSGITFLVPYLLLE

-440 VALVSFLMAVLAVLF
+440 VALVSFLLTVLAVLF
-455 IRVMSYNRLVQRKNR
+455 IRVMFYNRLVQRKNR

-493 SRNNDAAGERGRDD
+493 NRNDDAAGERGRDDAAGERGRDD
-507 AAEEEGRDDARTQE
+507 AAEERGRDDAGTQE

-531 NEKSSTQTTACH
+531 NENSSTQATACH
-543 EENNKKVETEWAGIG
+543 EENNKKVETECAGIG

-565 KAGNRKGVVNGEK
+565 EAGNRKGVVNGEK

-583 KTMNGK
+583 KTMNGE
-589 NKKDGENIENGQRTE
+589 NKKDGENIENGEGTE
-604 NGKRT
+604 NREGT
-609 ENGEGAENGER
+609 ENGEGAENGE
-620 TENGERAENGE
+620 
-631 RTENEERAENG
+631 
-642 EDVEKKGLSV
+642 DVEKNGLSV
-652 ATSKG
+652 ATSEG
-657 ASEEKDAA
+657 ASEEEDAA

-733 YAASLLR
+733 YAAALLR

>member
-1 MQHTQHRGLERRV
+1 MQHTQHKGLERRV
-14 SNDMNLAGRAMSLA
+14 SNDMSLA
-28 GRAMS
+28 GRAM
-33 LAGRA
+33 LG
-38 MGLAERAMPEP
+38 P

-55 ITALIL
+55 ITALAL

-67 GREKEGAVVS
+67 DREKEGAVVS

-147 NNEKRLAVTSVLAYQ
+147 NNEKRLAVASVLAYQ

-182 ARKLKATDKEA
+182 AQKLKAADKEA

-215 FDSGISLLRRQVHT
+215 FDSGISLLRQQVHT

-245 KANVLLDDHRY
+245 KANVLLDNHRY

-493 SRNNDAAGERGRDD
+493 SRNDDAAGERGRDD
-507 AAEEEGRDDARTQE
+507 AGTQE

-531 NEKSSTQTTACH
+531 NEKSSTQATACH
-543 EENNKKVETEWAGIG
+543 EENNKKVETECAGTG

-565 KAGNRKGVVNGEK
+565 EAGNRKGVVNGEK
-578 AENLQ
+578 AEDLQ
-583 KTMNGK
+583 KAMNGE
-589 NKKDGENIENGQRTE
+589 NKKDGENI
-604 NGKRT
+604 

-620 TENGERAENGE
+620 TENGKGTENGKA
-631 RTENEERAENG
+631 AENG

-652 ATSKG
+652 ATSEG
-657 ASEEKDAA
+657 ASEEEDAA

-733 YAASLLR
+733 YAAALLR

>member
-1 MQHTQHRGLERRV
+1 MQQSQHKGLERRV
-14 SNDMNLAGRAMSLA
+14 SNDMGLAGRAMGLT
-28 GRAMS
+28 GRAMGLADRTMS

-38 MGLAERAMPEP
+38 MGLAGRAMGLTSRDMLRP
-49 LTFFVI
+49 LTLLFFI
-55 ITALIL
+55 IVL
-61 TIASCG
+61 TITSCG
-67 GREKEGAVVS
+67 GSGEGGAVVS
-77 DEKKIEQIK
+77 DAKKVEQIK

-147 NNEKRLAVTSVLAYQ
+147 NDEKRLAVAAVLAYQ

-182 ARKLKATDKEA
+182 ARKLKAADKEA

-245 KANVLLDDHRY
+245 KANVLLDNHRY

-270 TTMAERKPE
+270 TTMTERKPE
-279 RVAGGNDWSKAMF
+279 SVAGGNDWSKAMF

-323 TPAGITFLVPYLLLE
+323 TPSGITFLVPYLLLE

-414 SQLLDSKHKDMRINE
+414 SELLDSKNKDMRINE
-429 QARDLRNSRTI
+429 QARDLRNSRAI
-440 VALVSFLMAVLAVLF
+440 VALVSFLLTILAVLF
-455 IRVMSYNRLVQRKNR
+455 IRVVSYNRLVQRKNR

-493 SRNNDAAGERGRDD
+493 NRNEDAAEERGRDD
-507 AAEEEGRDDARTQE
+507 AGTQE
-521 QGVSQESSAA
+521 QVVNQDSSAA
-531 NEKSSTQTTACH
+531 NEESSTQATACH
-543 EENNKKVETEWAGIG
+543 EENINKKVETESAGNG
-558 EKTESGE
+558 KKTASGE
-565 KAGNRKGVVNGEK
+565 E
-578 AENLQ
+578 AEE
-583 KTMNGK
+583 T
-589 NKKDGENIENGQRTE
+589 GQP
-604 NGKRT
+604 
-609 ENGEGAENGER
+609 
-620 TENGERAENGE
+620 
-631 RTENEERAENG
+631 
-642 EDVEKKGLSV
+642 V
-652 ATSKG
+652 ATSEA
-657 ASEEKDAA
+657 ASEEEDAA

-716 VFSGKPFN
+716 VYSGKPFN

>member
-1 MQHTQHRGLERRV
+1 MQHTQHKGLARCV
-14 SNDMNLAGRAMSLA
+14 GNAMNLTGRAMGLADRAMSLA
-28 GRAMS
+28 DRAMS
-33 LAGRA
+33 LADRAMGLAGRA
-38 MGLAERAMPEP
+38 MGLTGRAMLRP
-49 LTFFVI
+49 LTLFFFVI
-55 ITALIL
+55 VLTL

-147 NNEKRLAVTSVLAYQ
+147 NNEKRLAVASVLAYQ

-182 ARKLKATDKEA
+182 AQKLKAADKEA

-245 KANVLLDDHRY
+245 KANVLLDNHRY
-256 TEVAAMYDTFSEAV
+256 TEVAAMYDTFSEAI
-270 TTMAERKPE
+270 TTMTERKPE
-279 RVAGGNDWSKAMF
+279 TVAGGNDWSKAMF

-323 TPAGITFLVPYLLLE
+323 TPSGITFLVPYLLLE

-393 RAIALN
+393 RVIALN

-429 QARDLRNSRTI
+429 QARDLRNSRAI
-440 VALVSFLMAVLAVLF
+440 VALVSFLLTILAVLF
-455 IRVMSYNRLVQRKNR
+455 IRVVSYNRLVQRKNR

-493 SRNNDAAGERGRDD
+493 NRNED
-507 AAEEEGRDDARTQE
+507 AAEKREHDDAGTQE
-521 QGVSQESSAA
+521 QVVSQESSVT
-531 NEKSSTQTTACH
+531 NEESSTQATACH
-543 EENNKKVETEWAGIG
+543 EENINKKVETESAGNG
-558 EKTESGE
+558 KKTESGE
-565 KAGNRKGVVNGEK
+565 EAGNRKGVESGER

-583 KTMNGK
+583 KIMNGE
-589 NKKDGENIENGQRTE
+589 NKKD
-604 NGKRT
+604 
-609 ENGEGAENGER
+609 
-620 TENGERAENGE
+620 GERAENGE
-631 RTENEERAENG
+631 RAESGEEAE
-642 EDVEKKGLSV
+642 KTGLPV
-652 ATSKG
+652 ATGEG
-657 ASEEKDAA
+657 ASEEEDAV

-716 VFSGKPFN
+716 VYSGKPFN

>member
-1 MQHTQHRGLERRV
+1 MSLAGRAMGLT
-14 SNDMNLAGRAMSLA
+14 GRAMSLA
-28 GRAMS
+28 DRAMS

-38 MGLAERAMPEP
+38 MGLTGRAMLRP
-49 LTFFVI
+49 LTFFFFVI
-55 ITALIL
+55 VLTL

-67 GREKEGAVVS
+67 GSGEGGAVVS
-77 DEKKIEQIK
+77 DKKKVEQIK

-147 NNEKRLAVTSVLAYQ
+147 NDEKRLAVATVLAYQ

-182 ARKLKATDKEA
+182 ARKLKAADKEA
-193 SILNTK
+193 TILNTK
-199 AMCESEIG
+199 GMCESEIG

-245 KANVLLDDHRY
+245 KANVLLDNHRY

-279 RVAGGNDWSKAMF
+279 TVAGGNDWSKAMF

-315 LLDTDLSK
+315 LLNTDLSK

-393 RAIALN
+393 RVIALN

-429 QARDLRNSRTI
+429 QARDLRNSRAI
-440 VALVSFLMAVLAVLF
+440 VALVSFLLTILAVLF

-470 AAAATINEL
+470 AAADTINEL

-493 SRNNDAAGERGRDD
+493 NRNED
-507 AAEEEGRDDARTQE
+507 AAEKREHDDAGTQE
-521 QGVSQESSAA
+521 QVVNKESSAT
-531 NEKSSTQTTACH
+531 NEESSTQATAFH
-543 EENNKKVETEWAGIG
+543 EENINKKVETESAGNG
-558 EKTESGE
+558 KKTENGE
-565 KAGNRKGVVNGEK
+565 EAGNRKGVESGER

-583 KTMNGK
+583 KIMNGE
-589 NKKDGENIENGQRTE
+589 NKKDGED
-604 NGKRT
+604 
-609 ENGEGAENGER
+609 
-620 TENGERAENGE
+620 TENGERAESGE
-631 RTENEERAENG
+631 EAE
-642 EDVEKKGLSV
+642 KTGLPV
-652 ATSKG
+652 ATGEG
-657 ASEEKDAA
+657 ASEEEDAA

-716 VFSGKPFN
+716 VYSGKPFN

>member
-1 MQHTQHRGLERRV
+1 MQHTQHKGLERRV

-33 LAGRA
+33 LVGRAMDLAGRA
-38 MGLAERAMPEP
+38 MLGP

-55 ITALIL
+55 ITALVL
-61 TIASCG
+61 TIVSCG

-140 TDSLLTH
+140 TDSMLTH
-147 NNEKRLAVTSVLAYQ
+147 NNEKRLTVAAVLAYQ

-182 ARKLKATDKEA
+182 AQKLKAADKEA

-245 KANVLLDDHRY
+245 KANVLLDNHRY

-323 TPAGITFLVPYLLLE
+323 TPSGITFLVPYLLLE

-493 SRNNDAAGERGRDD
+493 SRNGDAAEEKGRDD
-507 AAEEEGRDDARTQE
+507 AGTQE
-521 QGVSQESSAA
+521 QGVSQESSAT
-531 NEKSSTQTTACH
+531 NEKSSTQATACH
-543 EENNKKVETEWAGIG
+543 EENNKKVETECAGIG

-565 KAGNRKGVVNGEK
+565 EAGNRKGVVNGEK

-583 KTMNGK
+583 KTKNGE
-589 NKKDGENIENGQRTE
+589 NKKDGENIENGERA
-604 NGKRT
+604 

-620 TENGERAENGE
+620 AK
-631 RTENEERAENG
+631 NG

-652 ATSKG
+652 ATSEG
-657 ASEEKDAA
+657 ASEEEDAA

>member
-1 MQHTQHRGLERRV
+1 MSLAGRT
-14 SNDMNLAGRAMSLA
+14 MNLAGRTMLRPFS
-28 GRAMS
+28 
-33 LAGRA
+33 
-38 MGLAERAMPEP
+38 
-49 LTFFVI
+49 FFFI
-55 ITALIL
+55 IIALVL
-61 TIASCG
+61 TIAACG
-67 GREKEGAVVS
+67 GREEKGAVVS
-77 DEKKIEQIK
+77 DKKKIEQIK
-86 SISMSQPELA
+86 SISLSQPELA

-101 SAEVLRTMP
+101 SAEVLHTMP

-147 NNEKRLAVTSVLAYQ
+147 NNEKRLAVASVLAYQ

-171 CLLTAEQAITL
+171 CLLTAEQAIAL
-182 ARKLKATDKEA
+182 AQKLKAADKEA

-245 KANVLLDDHRY
+245 KANVLLDNHRY

-352 AFFKRRGRD
+352 AFFKRRERD

-440 VALVSFLMAVLAVLF
+440 VALVSFLLTVLAVLF
-455 IRVMSYNRLVQRKNR
+455 IRVVSYNRLVQRKNR

-493 SRNNDAAGERGRDD
+493 SRNDD
-507 AAEEEGRDDARTQE
+507 AAEKKGRDNAGTQE
-521 QGVSQESSAA
+521 QGVNQDSSAA
-531 NEKSSTQTTACH
+531 NEESSTQATACH
-543 EENNKKVETEWAGIG
+543 EENINKKVETESGG
-558 EKTESGE
+558 NGKKTESGE
-565 KAGNRKGVVNGEK
+565 EAG
-578 AENLQ
+578 
-583 KTMNGK
+583 KTGMP
-589 NKKDGENIENGQRTE
+589 
-604 NGKRT
+604 
-609 ENGEGAENGER
+609 
-620 TENGERAENGE
+620 
-631 RTENEERAENG
+631 
-642 EDVEKKGLSV
+642 V
-652 ATSKG
+652 ATSEG
-657 ASEEKDAA
+657 ASEEEDAA

-716 VFSGKPFN
+716 VYSGKPFN

>member
-1 MQHTQHRGLERRV
+1 MQHTQYKGLARQRV
-14 SNDMNLAGRAMSLA
+14 SNDMNLAGRTMNLA
-28 GRAMS
+28 GRTMN
-33 LAGRA
+33 LAGRT
-38 MGLAERAMPEP
+38 MLRPFS
-49 LTFFVI
+49 FFFI
-55 ITALIL
+55 IIAIVL
-61 TIASCG
+61 TIAACG
-67 GREKEGAVVS
+67 GREEKGAVVS
-77 DEKKIEQIK
+77 DKKKIEQIK
-86 SISMSQPELA
+86 SISLSQPELA

-101 SAEVLRTMP
+101 SAEVLHTMP

-123 NSSNDNTKALHY
+123 NSSNDNAKALHY

-147 NNEKRLAVTSVLAYQ
+147 NDEKRLAVAAVLAYQ

-182 ARKLKATDKEA
+182 ARKLKAADKEA
-193 SILNTK
+193 TILNTK

-215 FDSGISLLRRQVHT
+215 FDSGIDLLRRQVHT

-245 KANVLLDDHRY
+245 KANVLLDNHRY

-270 TTMAERKPE
+270 TTMTERKPE
-279 RVAGGNDWSKAMF
+279 SVAGGNDWSKAMF
-292 YAVYS
+292 YAIYS

-307 KAYEFYSK
+307 KAYDFYSK
-315 LLDTDLSK
+315 LIDTDLSK
-323 TPAGITFLVPYLLLE
+323 TPSGITFLVPYLLLE
-338 RRYGEAITKLEEEE
+338 RRYGEAITKLEQEE
-352 AFFKRRGRD
+352 AFFKRCGRD

-440 VALVSFLMAVLAVLF
+440 VALVSFLLTVLAVLF
-455 IRVMSYNRLVQRKNR
+455 IRVVSYNRLVQRKNR

-493 SRNNDAAGERGRDD
+493 NRNED
-507 AAEEEGRDDARTQE
+507 AAEKREHDDAETQE
-521 QGVSQESSAA
+521 QVVNQESSVT
-531 NEKSSTQTTACH
+531 NEESSTQATACH
-543 EENNKKVETEWAGIG
+543 EENINKKVETESAGNG
-558 EKTESGE
+558 KKTENGE
-565 KAGNRKGVVNGEK
+565 GAGNRKGVESGER

-583 KTMNGK
+583 KIMNGE
-589 NKKDGENIENGQRTE
+589 NKKDGED
-604 NGKRT
+604 
-609 ENGEGAENGER
+609 
-620 TENGERAENGE
+620 TENGERAESGE
-631 RTENEERAENG
+631 EAE
-642 EDVEKKGLSV
+642 KTGLPV
-652 ATSKG
+652 ATGEG
-657 ASEEKDAA
+657 ASEEEDAV

-716 VFSGKPFN
+716 VYSGKPFN

>member
-1 MQHTQHRGLERRV
+1 MQHTQHKGLARCIG
-14 SNDMNLAGRAMSLA
+14 NAMNLAGRAMGLTD
-28 GRAMS
+28 RAMGLADRAMG

-38 MGLAERAMPEP
+38 MGLTGRAMLRP
-49 LTFFVI
+49 LTLFFFVI
-55 ITALIL
+55 VL
-61 TIASCG
+61 TLTFASCG
-67 GREKEGAVVS
+67 GSGEGGAVVS
-77 DEKKIEQIK
+77 DKKKVEQIK

-147 NNEKRLAVTSVLAYQ
+147 NDEKRLAVATVLAYQ

-182 ARKLKATDKEA
+182 ARKLKAADKEA
-193 SILNTK
+193 TILNTK
-199 AMCESEIG
+199 GMCESEIG

-245 KANVLLDDHRY
+245 KANVLLDNHRY

-270 TTMAERKPE
+270 TTMTERKPE
-279 RVAGGNDWSKAMF
+279 TVAGGNDWSKAMF

-323 TPAGITFLVPYLLLE
+323 TPSGITFLVPYLLLE

-393 RAIALN
+393 RVIALN

-429 QARDLRNSRTI
+429 QARDLRNSRAI
-440 VALVSFLMAVLAVLF
+440 VALVSFLLTILAVLF
-455 IRVMSYNRLVQRKNR
+455 IRVVSYNRLVQRKNR

-493 SRNNDAAGERGRDD
+493 NRNED
-507 AAEEEGRDDARTQE
+507 AAEKREHDDAGTQE
-521 QGVSQESSAA
+521 QVVNKESSVT
-531 NEKSSTQTTACH
+531 NEESSTQATACH
-543 EENNKKVETEWAGIG
+543 EENINKKVETERAGNG
-558 EKTESGE
+558 KKTESGE
-565 KAGNRKGVVNGEK
+565 
-578 AENLQ
+578 
-583 KTMNGK
+583 
-589 NKKDGENIENGQRTE
+589 D
-604 NGKRT
+604 
-609 ENGEGAENGER
+609 
-620 TENGERAENGE
+620 TENGERAEND
-631 RTENEERAENG
+631 ERAENG
-642 EDVEKKGLSV
+642 ERAESGEEAEKTGLPV
-652 ATSKG
+652 ATGEG
-657 ASEEKDAA
+657 ASEEEDAV

-716 VFSGKPFN
+716 VYSGKPFN

>member
-1 MQHTQHRGLERRV
+1 MNLAGRA
-14 SNDMNLAGRAMSLA
+14 MNLAGRAMSLA

-33 LAGRA
+33 LAGRV
-38 MGLAERAMPEP
+38 MGLAGRAMPGP

-77 DEKKIEQIK
+77 DEKKVEQIK

-147 NNEKRLAVTSVLAYQ
+147 NNEKRLAVASVLAYQ

-182 ARKLKATDKEA
+182 AQKLKAADKEA

-493 SRNNDAAGERGRDD
+493 NRNDDAAGERGRDD
-507 AAEEEGRDDARTQE
+507 AGTQE
-521 QGVSQESSAA
+521 QGVSQKSSAA
-531 NEKSSTQTTACH
+531 NEKSSTQATACH
-543 EENNKKVETEWAGIG
+543 EGNNKKVETEWAGIG

-583 KTMNGK
+583 KTMNGE
-589 NKKDGENIENGQRTE
+589 NKKDDENIENGELT
-604 NGKRT
+604 
-609 ENGEGAENGER
+609 
-620 TENGERAENGE
+620 
-631 RTENEERAENG
+631 ENG

-652 ATSKG
+652 ATSER
-657 ASEEKDAA
+657 ASEEEDAA

>member
-1 MQHTQHRGLERRV
+1 M
-14 SNDMNLAGRAMSLA
+14 DLAGRAMSLV

-38 MGLAERAMPEP
+38 MGLAGRAMLGP

-55 ITALIL
+55 ITALAL

-67 GREKEGAVVS
+67 GKEKEGAVVS
-77 DEKKIEQIK
+77 DEKKVEQIK

-147 NNEKRLAVTSVLAYQ
+147 NNEKRLAVASILAYQ

-182 ARKLKATDKEA
+182 AQKLKATDKEA

-245 KANVLLDDHRY
+245 KANVLLDNHRY

-352 AFFKRRGRD
+352 AFFKRLGRD

-493 SRNNDAAGERGRDD
+493 SRNDD
-507 AAEEEGRDDARTQE
+507 AAEEKGRDDARTQE

-558 EKTESGE
+558 EKTERGE

-583 KTMNGK
+583 KTMNGE
-589 NKKDGENIENGQRTE
+589 NKKDGENID
-604 NGKRT
+604 
-609 ENGEGAENGER
+609 
-620 TENGERAENGE
+620 NGE
-631 RTENEERAENG
+631 RTENE

-652 ATSKG
+652 ATSEG
-657 ASEEKDAA
+657 ASEEEDAA